1 MTVADQNPIQEIERE
16 YGQSVWMDHLS
27 RDLIRSGDLK
37 ELTESRGIHG
47 ITSNPTIFEKAIA
60 GNQIYD
66 ADIAVA
72 TRGTRSF
79 V

>member
-37 ELTESRGIHG
+37 EL
-47 ITSNPTIFEKAIA
+47 
-60 GNQIYD
+60 
-66 ADIAVA
+66 
-72 TRGTRSF
+72 
-79 V
+79 